1 MRRTLTDRGGRVS
14 GATLMHGDYARMPVR
29 TRLDSRGANATQR
42 NLTSM
47 PYVERNA
54 SGAIVALTAE
64 PGPSSR
70 EQLPATHPDV
80 LHFLSADAHS
90 QGEDGLLAADL
101 KMIRVIEDVIDLL
114 VSKNV
119 IMFSELPVPVQSK
132 ILAKKGQRE
141 KLFGSGG
148 SILSEGDIL

>member
-1 MRRTLTDRGGRVS
+1 MVISPPRRK
-14 GATLMHGDYARMPVR
+14 H
-29 TRLDSRGANATQR
+29 
-42 NLTSM
+42 M

-54 SGAIVALTAE
+54 AGIVVAMTAE

-70 EQLPATHPDV
+70 EQLPAMHPDV
-80 LHFLSADAHS
+80 LHFLAADARGE
-90 QGEDGLLAADL
+90 GEDGLLAADL

-119 IMFSELPVPVQSK
+119 IMFSELPVPVQNK